1 MWPTAARMG
10 LGISK
15 SYDYYAFLGWPATA
29 VSKIW
34 RRPWTEKVSLV
45 LYFFQKSIQI
55 FQVGPTHRLKRDAEL
70 EKPVAMTGNDPPQY
84 IVEHDGNYLF
94 VVHIEGKQFFESQG
108 FYMKYYTAL

>member
-1 MWPTAARMG
+1 MITMHFIHSWGDRQLRFQRYGAGPG
-10 LGISK
+10 QKK
-15 SYDYYAFLGWPATA
+15 SLQSY
-29 VSKIW
+29 I
-34 RRPWTEKVSLV
+34 
-45 LYFFQKSIQI
+45 FFKNRIQI